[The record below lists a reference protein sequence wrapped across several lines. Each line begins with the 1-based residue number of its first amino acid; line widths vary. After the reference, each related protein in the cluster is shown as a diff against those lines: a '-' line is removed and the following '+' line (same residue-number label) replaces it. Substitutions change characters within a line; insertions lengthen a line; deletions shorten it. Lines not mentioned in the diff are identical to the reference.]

1 MYKVVGHPRSRALR
15 VIWALEELGAPYE
28 ILPAPPRSEEAL
40 QYNPLGKIPALV
52 DGDAVLTDSVAIV
65 TYLADKH
72 GSLTHP
78 AGTTARAQQDAMTQ
92 FAVSEIDA
100 ALWTKSKHSFVL
112 PEDQRIDAVKATAA
126 GEFARAMAQL
136 DMLLGDQAFV
146 SGDAL
151 TVPDIII
158 SHCAGWA
165 LSAKFPLPEGRVGEY
180 LKRLRKR
187 EAMGRTL
194 EAVAAHS

>member
-1 MYKVVGHPRSRALR
+1 MYTVVGHPRSRALR
-15 VIWALEELGAPYE
+15 VIWALEELGEPYE
-28 ILPAPPRSEEAL
+28 ILPAPPRSDEAL
-40 QYNPLGKIPALV
+40 KFNPLGKIPALK
-52 DGDAVLTDSVAIV
+52 DGEAVLTDSVAIL

-72 GSLTHP
+72 GKLTHP
-78 AGTTARAQQDAMTQ
+78 AGSTARAQQDAMTQ

-112 PEDQRIDAVKATAA
+112 PADQRIDAVKATAA

-136 DMLLGDQAFV
+136 DMLLGDKEFV
-146 SGDAL
+146 AGESL
-151 TVPDIII
+151 TIPDIII

-165 LSAKFPLPEGRVGEY
+165 LSAKFPLPEGRVGAY

-187 EAMGRTL
+187 PAMERTF